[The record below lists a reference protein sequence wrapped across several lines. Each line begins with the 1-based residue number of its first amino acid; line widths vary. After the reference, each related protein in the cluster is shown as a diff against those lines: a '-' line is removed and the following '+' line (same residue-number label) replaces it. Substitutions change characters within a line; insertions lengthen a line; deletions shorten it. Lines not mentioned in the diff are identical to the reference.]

1 MDELMQLA
9 EKAALSERGVASLTG
24 KKITVSK
31 DKDQGLVFDVY
42 LLVRYGC
49 RIPEMAWNIQEKVKR
64 EIAGRTEVAISKI
77 NIHVQGVSFDEQ
89 L

>member
-64 EIAGRTEVAISKI
+64 EIAGRTEAAISKI

-89 L
+89 I

>member
-64 EIAGRTEVAISKI
+64 EIAGRTEAVISKI